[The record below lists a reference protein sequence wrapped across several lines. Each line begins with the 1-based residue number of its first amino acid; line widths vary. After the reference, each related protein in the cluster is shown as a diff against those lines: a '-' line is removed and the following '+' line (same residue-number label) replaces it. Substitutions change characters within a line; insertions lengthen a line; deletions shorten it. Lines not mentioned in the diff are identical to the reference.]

1 LAKANAQAFAD
12 FLQARA
18 AARDGYIM
26 GTIGQDPKT
35 LNEWYFSGQYSGTQL
50 TKARYWREHAER
62 VWDCQG
68 LAEGYL
74 NDMLGTKINVRARD
88 NYATWCGPKGTGTI
102 PAQYRVPGAAVFRH
116 NGSYISHV
124 GYLVR
129 PVSPDNRAGDWYVVE
144 AAGVLKGVITTRLN
158 AGSWNRWGLMTKHF
172 DYGTAPAV
180 YELGDRVLGIGS
192 MGDDVRA
199 MQGALIALGY
209 SCGKWGADG
218 EFGSATKAAVMAFQ
232 ADRALPT
239 DGEFGADDL
248 AALNAATP
256 DDPEPEDVTV
266 APTTTA
272 MVEIVEGNCH
282 VRAFPLP
289 TAAALGV
296 AKRGEKHPYTGEVT
310 VSGWHLI
317 RFGGEM
323 GWVSGRYSEVKDLG
337 DGQKSK
343 EGT

>member
-1 LAKANAQAFAD
+1 MAKANAQSFAD

-18 AARDGYIM
+18 AAKDGYIM
-26 GTIGQDPKT
+26 GSIGQDPKT
-35 LNEWYFSGQYSGTQL
+35 LNEWYFSGQYSGDQL
-50 TKARYWREHAER
+50 VKARYWREHAQR

-68 LAEGYL
+68 MSEGYL
-74 NDMLGTKINVRARD
+74 NDVLGTKIYVRARD
-88 NYATWCGPKGTGTI
+88 NYATWCDPKGTGAI
-102 PAQYRVPGAAVFRH
+102 PAQYRVPGAAVFKH

-158 AGSWNRWGLMTKHF
+158 AGSWNRWGWMTKYF

-192 MGDDVRA
+192 MGDDVKA

-218 EFGSATKAAVMAFQ
+218 EFGAATQAALRAFQ
-232 ADRALPT
+232 KDNRIDP
-239 DGEFGADDL
+239 DGTFGQPDL
-248 AALNAATP
+248 AALNAALP
-256 DDPEPEDVTV
+256 DEPEPGAQP
-266 APTTTA
+266 APAKPTA
-272 MVEIVEGNCH
+272 MVRIIGGDCH
-282 VRAFPLP
+282 VRAFPMS
-289 TAAALGV
+289 AGASLGV
-296 AKRGEKHPYTGEVT
+296 AKRDTTHVYTGIST

-317 RFGGEM
+317 EYAGEM
-323 GWVSGRYSEVKDLG
+323 GWVSGRYSEVVD
-337 DGQKSK
+337 S
-343 EGT
+343 